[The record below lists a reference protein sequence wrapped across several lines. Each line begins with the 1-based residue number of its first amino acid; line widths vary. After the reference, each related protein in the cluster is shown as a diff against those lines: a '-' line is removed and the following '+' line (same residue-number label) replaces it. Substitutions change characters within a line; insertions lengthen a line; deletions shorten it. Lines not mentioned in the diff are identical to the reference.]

1 MIGTDFT
8 RENKIDID
16 PALQSSEGVEH
27 EPSNHTNTFKVV
39 SGMKQS

>member
-1 MIGTDFT
+1 MTGTDFT
-8 RENKIDID
+8 RESKIDID

-27 EPSNHTNTFKVV
+27 EPNNHTNTFKVA